1 MVNTKI
7 FAGLVAAANAHML
20 MSSPKPFASPQL
32 SNGPLDPSGSNY
44 PCKST
49 GGGFVAGNNMN
60 TFPLGSKQEL
70 AFTGSAVHGG
80 GSCQISISYD
90 ENPTKE
96 SQFKVIHSIEGGCTA
111 RDTPGNLPANS
122 ADFKNPNTYEFTI
135 PKDLPAGK
143 ATIAWSWVNRIGNRE
158 FYMNCGAVELTGEG
172 GDKSA
177 FEALPDMFV
186 ANLQGINSCNTN
198 DLSGSEQTA
207 KDVKF
212 PNPGQ
217 SVEVNEGPWGFGS
230 PSGDCGASGPSGGGS
245 NGGSGGSYP
254 TASQPAATPASSY
267 VAQPPASSPAGGA
280 PGGVFLTKE
289 PAAPA
294 APTAPAAPATSSAA
308 AAPSPAPEA
317 GSGSGSGS
325 GSGGAP
331 SSGAPS
337 TGGSSGA
344 QSGACSQEGLWS
356 CVGGSSY
363 QRCAS
368 GTWSAPQPMAAGTQC
383 TAGQASELKMTVIKG
398 KKRSLRAFWA

>member
-32 SNGPLDPSGSNY
+32 SNGPLDPSGSNF

-49 GGGFVAGNNMN
+49 GGGFVSGGNTN
-60 TFPLGSKQEL
+60 TYALGSKQEL

-186 ANLQGINSCNTN
+186 ANLQGINSCNTES
-198 DLSGSEQTA
+198 LSGSEQTA

-212 PNPGQ
+212 PNPGS
-217 SVEVNEGPWGFGS
+217 SVEVNEGPWGFGA
-230 PSGDCGASGPSGGGS
+230 PEGDCGPSGPSGGS
-245 NGGSGGSYP
+245 GSGGSYP
-254 TASQPAATPASSY
+254 TASKPAATPATSY
-267 VAQPPASSPAGGA
+267 AAQPPASSPAGGA
-280 PGGVFLTKE
+280 PGGVFITKA

-308 AAPSPAPEA
+308 AAPVPAPDAGA

-325 GSGGAP
+325 GAP
-331 SSGAPS
+331 STGAPS

-383 TAGQASELKMTVIKG
+383 TAGQASELKMTVVKG
-398 KKRSLRAFWA
+398 RKRSLRVFWA